1 MTAYTGQ
8 KLLDALDSPGLG
20 DWQGLPDCIGA
31 RFLTGDF
38 ATGLDLVAEIGNLA
52 EAAGHHPDVT
62 LTFPHVDIRLTSHD
76 TGAVTERDLN
86 LAGQIS
92 EAAASASVKAD
103 PSVPALL
110 ELGLDTANQE
120 AIAPFW
126 AALLTGDASNVSG
139 PDVIDPAGQMP
150 LLWFQDCEEHE
161 VPHQRLH
168 VDVSVPAA
176 VAPVRIKAAVE
187 AGGTI
192 VDESQAPSFTVLA
205 DADGN
210 RACVC
215 TLAGRN

>member
-8 KLLDALDSPGLG
+8 KLLDALDAQGLG
-20 DWQGLPDCIGA
+20 DWQGMPDCIKA

-38 ATGLDLVAEIGNLA
+38 ATGLDLVAEIGSRA

-76 TGAVTERDLN
+76 TGAVTERDLD

-92 EAAASASVKAD
+92 EAAASAGVRAD
-103 PSVPALL
+103 PEAPVVL
-110 ELGLDTANQE
+110 ELGLDTAHQD

-139 PDVIDPAGQMP
+139 PDVVDPSGQMP
-150 LLWFQDCEEHE
+150 LLWFQECEEHE

-176 VAPVRIKAAVE
+176 VAPNRIRAAVE

-192 VDESQAPSFTVLA
+192 VDEEEAPSFTVLA

>member
-8 KLLDALDSPGLG
+8 KLLDALDAHGLP
-20 DWQGLPDCIGA
+20 DWQGLPECIGA
-31 RFLTGDF
+31 RFLSGDF
-38 ATGLDLVAEIGNLA
+38 ATGLDLTASIGAAAE
-52 EAAGHHPDVT
+52 EANHHPDVT
-62 LTFPHVDIRLTSHD
+62 LSYPYVDIRLTSHD
-76 TGAVTERDLN
+76 TGAVTERDLK
-86 LAGQIS
+86 LAGRIS
-92 EAAASASVKAD
+92 EIAASAGVVAD
-103 PSVPALL
+103 PKVPALL
-110 ELGLDTANQE
+110 ELGMDTADRG

-150 LLWFQDCEEHE
+150 LLWFQDCEEHA

-176 VAPVRIKAAVE
+176 AAPERIRAAVE

-192 VDESQAPSFTVLA
+192 VDEAQAPSFTVLA

-215 TLAGRN
+215 TLENRP

>member
-8 KLLDALDSPGLG
+8 KLLDALDSQGLG

-38 ATGLDLVAEIGNLA
+38 ATGLDFVARIGAAA
-52 EAAGHHPDVT
+52 EEAGHHPDVT

-92 EAAASASVKAD
+92 ELAASTGVKAD
-103 PSVPALL
+103 PTIPALL
-110 ELGLDTANQE
+110 ELGLDTANQD

-139 PDVIDPAGQMP
+139 PDVVDPSGQMP

-176 VAPVRIKAAVE
+176 VAPERIRAAVD

-215 TLAGRN
+215 TLAARP

>member
-8 KLLDALDSPGLG
+8 KLLDALDSQGLG

-38 ATGLDLVAEIGNLA
+38 ATGLDFVARIGAAA
-52 EAAGHHPDVT
+52 EEAGHHPDVT

-92 EAAASASVKAD
+92 ELAASTGVKAD
-103 PSVPALL
+103 PTIPALL
-110 ELGLDTANQE
+110 ELGLDTANQDD
-120 AIAPFW
+120 IAPFW

-139 PDVIDPAGQMP
+139 PDVVDPSGQMP

-176 VAPVRIKAAVE
+176 VAPERIRAAVD

-215 TLAGRN
+215 TLAARP

>member
-8 KLLDALDSPGLG
+8 NLLDALDSEGLG

-110 ELGLDTANQE
+110 ELGLDTAHQG

-215 TLAGRN
+215 TLAGRD

>member
-1 MTAYTGQ
+1 M
-8 KLLDALDSPGLG
+8 
-20 DWQGLPDCIGA
+20 
-31 RFLTGDF
+31 
-38 ATGLDLVAEIGNLA
+38 
-52 EAAGHHPDVT
+52 
-62 LTFPHVDIRLTSHD
+62 
-76 TGAVTERDLN
+76 
-86 LAGQIS
+86 
-92 EAAASASVKAD
+92 KAD

-110 ELGLDTANQE
+110 ELGLDTAHQG

-215 TLAGRN
+215 TLAGRS